1 MSADEV
7 GVGKRRDGFVGAQSF
22 GFILMASSFVVF
34 GGWVLTHDDEVSSL
48 SDRLGASIVVVGVSA
63 FMLMAGSARIF
74 VRDADVHVVS
84 FLFTFV
90 VPVEEIVALQ
100 AANGFGIQVVS
111 GRVITSMAFGSS
123 LIAEFTGNRR
133 SRRAAR
139 RLTELCGPFTAVLA
153 SDPVLVLDTEQE
165 APMPQGP
172 RSDSECCPSRAA
184 LSRRRPPRQSSKTR
198 SSIANVGARRLRPHP
213 NAGHISDD
221 PTSDHQHD
229 RATDSR
235 HVSALA

>member
-7 GVGKRRDGFVGAQSF
+7 GVGKRRDGFVGAQSL
-22 GFILMASSFVVF
+22 GFILMASCFVVF
-34 GGWVLTHDDEVSSL
+34 GGWVLTHDGEVGF
-48 SDRLGASIVVVGVSA
+48 DRLGTSMVTVGVSA

-100 AANGFGIQVVS
+100 AGNGFGIQVVS
-111 GRVITSMAFGSS
+111 GRVITSMAFGPS

-153 SDPVLVLDTEQE
+153 SDPSPWARHRAGGPEATKSKIRLGMLALAGGLV
-165 APMPQGP
+165 
-172 RSDSECCPSRAA
+172 AA
-184 LSRRRPPRQSSKTR
+184 
-198 SSIANVGARRLRPHP
+198 AA
-213 NAGHISDD
+213 
-221 PTSDHQHD
+221 
-229 RATDSR
+229 
-235 HVSALA
+235 VSAVIQDLFINR

>member
-1 MSADEV
+1 MVDVSADEV

-34 GGWVLTHDDEVSSL
+34 GGWVLTHDDEVGSE
-48 SDRLGASIVVVGVSA
+48 RLGTSIVVVGVSA

-74 VRDADVHVVS
+74 VRAADVHVVS

-100 AANGFGIQVVS
+100 AANGLGIQVVS

-153 SDPVLVLDTEQE
+153 SDPSPGARHQ
-165 APMPQGP
+165 AGGP
-172 RSDSECCPSRAA
+172 DA
-184 LSRRRPPRQSSKTR
+184 TR
-198 SSIANVGARRLRPHP
+198 SKIRLGMLSLAGGLVAAAAASAVIQ
-213 NAGHISDD
+213 NAFIN
-221 PTSDHQHD
+221 
-229 RATDSR
+229 R
-235 HVSALA
+235 

>member
-1 MSADEV
+1 MVDVSADEV

-22 GFILMASSFVVF
+22 GFILMASSCVVF
-34 GGWVLTHDDEVSSL
+34 GGWVLTHDDEVSF
-48 SDRLGASIVVVGVSA
+48 DRVGTSIVVVGVSA

-123 LIAEFTGNRR
+123 LIAELTGNRR
-133 SRRAAR
+133 SRRAAG

-153 SDPVLVLDTEQE
+153 SDPIPGARHRAGGLDATRSKIRLGMLSLAGGLVT
-165 APMPQGP
+165 AA
-172 RSDSECCPSRAA
+172 AA
-184 LSRRRPPRQSSKTR
+184 LAVIQ
-198 SSIANVGARRLRPHP
+198 
-213 NAGHISDD
+213 NAFIN
-221 PTSDHQHD
+221 
-229 RATDSR
+229 R
-235 HVSALA
+235 